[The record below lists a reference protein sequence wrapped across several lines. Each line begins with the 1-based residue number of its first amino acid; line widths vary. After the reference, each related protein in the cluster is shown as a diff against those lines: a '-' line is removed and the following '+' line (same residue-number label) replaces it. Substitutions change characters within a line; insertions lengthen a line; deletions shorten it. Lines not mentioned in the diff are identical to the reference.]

1 MIKKNKLVHIIYI
14 SIITILTIA
23 IVVLSIVLIPEK
35 LKSEDPNIQY
45 YNSKCQAFNLQN
57 FNLTEGQIVFIGDSI
72 TDLYPLD
79 EYYAD
84 LDLATYNRG
93 IGGDT
98 TSGVLKRLKIS
109 LFDIKPSKIVLLIG
123 ANDVNGC
130 VEKSKILSNYQ
141 EILTKIKTEL
151 PETQVYCMSMI
162 PQNLTLETYSTI
174 DVEKTTQTILELNP
188 QIEAMV
194 SNEPNFTYL
203 DLFSLLA
210 DSNNMLIET
219 YSDDGIH
226 LNAAGFEVWTS
237 LIKPYLI

>member
-1 MIKKNKLVHIIYI
+1 MIKKNKIWHIVYVT
-14 SIITILTIA
+14 IIVLMTVA
-23 IVVLSIVLIPEK
+23 IVILSINLYKKEKPE
-35 LKSEDPNIQY
+35 SAHIQY
-45 YNSKCQAFNLQN
+45 YNSKCESFRVQN
-57 FNLTEGQIVFIGDSI
+57 FNLSKGQIVFIGDSI

-79 EYYAD
+79 DYYAD

-98 TSGVLKRLKIS
+98 TSGVLNRLKVS

-141 EILTKIKTEL
+141 EIFTKIKTEL
-151 PETQVYCMSMI
+151 PNTKVYCMSMI
-162 PQNLTLETYSTI
+162 PQNLTLETYTTI